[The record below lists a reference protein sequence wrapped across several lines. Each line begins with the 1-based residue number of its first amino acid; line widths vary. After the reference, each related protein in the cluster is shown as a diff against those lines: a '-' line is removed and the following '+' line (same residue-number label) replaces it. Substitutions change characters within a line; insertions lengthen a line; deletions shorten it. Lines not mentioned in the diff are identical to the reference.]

1 MSSAPGPRIGVWG
14 AFDVADYGNLLVP
27 RIFENE
33 LLRRLPHAR
42 VFAYAPLG
50 AEHPISMDGG
60 RPAAP
65 LGDWTPAR
73 RAQLAE
79 QLDLVVISGSD
90 VIHLRDGLHREPY
103 AEEASAEGAASLEP
117 SRFFVDG
124 LSEGLEQR
132 CPVVWHAIGVPF
144 EFAPEEADRAN
155 AAIESKRHV
164 SVQSVVSRERLLAT
178 GTKRQ
183 IDLVGDPAL
192 LTSRLLSDE
201 TMQKRLRYLR
211 AVKRYPVEDPP
222 LMLETSAALGVDN
235 LAQALSEARAHDPK
249 VPVALVALSPAR
261 GDAQLART
269 LASRIDDPIY
279 ELTEDVTLNDHVA
292 AIANARAFCG
302 VSSAGCSTARAFG
315 VPTVRVAA
323 EAPHGEGIVTRDP
336 AQLSTAVAALLGG
349 EITVDSQ
356 AVRVF
361 VERLDAEFDTIA
373 AIAEDSWSER
383 LETPGGPAA
392 SELAHALAE
401 AERRHEALLR
411 AYLARGERLLAEQQR
426 VGELLDALEVE
437 EDPEAAAAQTRI
449 ELADA
454 RNRLDTLDAAAA
466 EARIERDQAGADLER
481 VRAERDELRA
491 QLSQALAD
499 NRRPAIL
506 RRLLPRRG

>member
-33 LLRRLPHAR
+33 LRRRLPYAR

-50 AEHPISMDGG
+50 AEHPIAMDGG

-90 VIHLRDGLHREPY
+90 VIHLRDGLHRELY
-103 AEEASAEGAASLEP
+103 SEEASPEGAASLEP

-124 LSEGLEQR
+124 LGEGLEQR

-164 SVQSVVSRERLLAT
+164 SVQSAVSRERLLAT
-178 GTKRQ
+178 GTKRR
-183 IDLVGDPAL
+183 IDVVGDPAL

-211 AVKRYPVEDPP
+211 ALKRYPVEDPP
-222 LMLETSAALGVDN
+222 LMLETSAGLGLGVDN

-269 LASRIDDPIY
+269 LASRIDDPVY
-279 ELTEDVTLNDHVA
+279 ELTEDVTLDDLVA

-302 VSSAGCSTARAFG
+302 PSSAGCSTALAFG
-315 VPTVRVAA
+315 VPAARVAA
-323 EAPHGEGIVTRDP
+323 EPTSG
-336 AQLSTAVAALLGG
+336 AVAALLRG
-349 EITVDSQ
+349 EITVDVEP
-356 AVRVF
+356 VRIL

-373 AIAEDSWSER
+373 AIAEESWSES
-383 LETPGGPAA
+383 LETSGPAGA
-392 SELAHALAE
+392 AAAELAHALAE

-411 AYLARGERLLAEQQR
+411 AYLARGERLLADQQR

-437 EDPEAAAAQTRI
+437 EDAEAAAAETRVQ
-449 ELADA
+449 LADA
-454 RNRLDTLDAAAA
+454 RNRLEVRDAAAA
-466 EARIERDQAGADLER
+466 EARFERDQARADLER

-491 QLSQALAD
+491 QLAQALAD
-499 NRRPAIL
+499 NRRPAGL
-506 RRLLPRRG
+506 RRLLLRRG